1 MGNASYLETPL
12 WDNSLPLKKRLDYLV
27 ENLTLEEKFEFL
39 GTGCPTIERLGIQST
54 FHGGEAAHGIEARH
68 DQSFNKGEPE
78 PTTIFPQPIGM
89 SSTWDTTLLTKIGV
103 TVGNEARVLYQR
115 HKNGGLCRWAPT
127 IDMERDPR
135 WGRTEEAYGED
146 PYLTGKMASAY
157 IQGMRGVDPFYIR
170 CGATLKHFYANNTE
184 KDRIF
189 SSSSIDPRN
198 KHEYYLEPF
207 KRAITEG
214 KAEAIMTA
222 YNEINGV
229 PCIVNNEVKN
239 IVKEQWGLRG
249 HVVCDGGDMMQT
261 VSDHKYFGS
270 HAETIAYGL
279 KAGID
284 CFTDNREVVKQ
295 AAKEAY
301 QAGLITE
308 ADLDTSICNSFSTR
322 IRLGYFDAIG
332 QNPYAHITEK
342 YINSEEN
349 KSLTLEAATKAMVL
363 LKNEGQIL
371 PLTKENSSFCVIGPL
386 SDVWY
391 KDWYSGIPPYS
402 VTPLQGI
409 KEYNKGTR
417 KNLTNSKVVD
427 GLPRV
432 RIRYQEKYLCV
443 TEEGF
448 VTLGSKELAETF
460 TITDWGNGNL
470 TIATS
475 QGKYLSADEEEGLIT
490 ATKTE
495 VFEWFVKEAF
505 DFHLVGNLGEK
516 SFQTIFEILSE
527 QKRQEISVT
536 IDTWKDDYVAI
547 NKEGKLSFSKEE
559 KVTLDLE
566 LVSDGIEEAK
576 EYTKNSDYAI
586 LVMGCNPVINSKE
599 EIDRNDLDLPPY
611 QERLIKQVHKVNPKV
626 ILVLITNYPYAIR
639 WEKEHI
645 PAIITTTSG
654 SQELGNAIAA
664 VLFGDVSPSGR
675 LPMTWYLDTKDLP
688 PIEDYDIIRGNRT
701 YQYFNK
707 EVLYPFGHGLTYT
720 TMQYQ
725 KLTVQLEDFTNL
737 LIKVTIANTGNRISD
752 EVVQVYVR
760 QEVSRTVRPRLQLKA
775 FERVKNI
782 LPGEKREIEFII
794 STSDLTYY
802 DVVNGGMILEESE
815 YTILVGASS
824 EDIRL
829 RETAFIPGVKVG
841 SRNLRKKILAD
852 HYDDC
857 RNSYLH
863 RGSLGDTA
871 VVVKNKTEAAILLY
885 RDVRIEEKPIKF
897 HSTVQCVGEGSLIVS
912 YIKQSDVAS
921 SEVKLGD
928 ITLENQD
935 KFCDVIIPINWDRI
949 TCNEVITLK
958 ITLLE
963 EMKLSS
969 FYAE

>member
-1 MGNASYLETPL
+1 MGNISYLETPL
-12 WDNSLPLKKRLDYLV
+12 WNNHLPLKKRLDYLI

-39 GTGCPTIERLGIQST
+39 GTGCPAIERLGISST

-89 SSTWDTTLLTKIGV
+89 SATWDRALLKKIGEA
-103 TVGNEARVLYQR
+103 VGNEARVLYQR

-157 IQGMRGVDPFYIR
+157 IRGMRGEDPFYIR

-184 KDRIF
+184 KNRV
-189 SSSSIDPRN
+189 SASSSIDPRN
-198 KHEYYLEPF
+198 KYEYYLEPF
-207 KRAITEG
+207 RRAITEG

-239 IVKEQWGLRG
+239 IVKDQWGLSG
-249 HVVCDGGDMMQT
+249 HVVCDGGDMIQT
-261 VSDHKYFGS
+261 VNDHKYFGS
-270 HAETIAYGL
+270 HAQTVAYGL

-284 CFTDNREVVKQ
+284 CFTDNRELVIK

-301 QAGLITE
+301 QAGLISE
-308 ADLDTSICNSFSTR
+308 EDLDTSIRNSFATR
-322 IRLGYFDAIG
+322 IRLGYFDASG
-332 QNPYAHITEK
+332 QNPYTRISED
-342 YINSEEN
+342 YMNSDEN
-349 KSLTLEAATKAMVL
+349 KALTLKAATEAIVL

-371 PLTKENSSFCVIGPL
+371 PLTNEKSSFCVIGPL

-409 KEYNKGTR
+409 KAFHKDKG
-417 KNLTNSKVVD
+417 KKLTNTKVVD

-432 RIRYQEKYLCV
+432 RIRYQEKYLGV
-443 TEEGF
+443 TKEGYLK
-448 VTLGSKELAETF
+448 LGNTEFAEIF
-460 TITDWGNGNL
+460 TITDWGHGNL
-470 TIATS
+470 TITTS
-475 QGKYLSADEEEGLIT
+475 GGKYLTANEEEGFIT

-495 VFEWFVKEAF
+495 AFGWFVKEAF
-505 DFHLVGNLGEK
+505 DFHPVDGGKYN
-516 SFQTIFEILSE
+516 TIFDILCT
-527 QKRQEISVT
+527 QKKQELAVT
-536 IDTWKDDYVAI
+536 IDTWKDDFIAFHD
-547 NKEGKLSFSKEE
+547 NGRLSFSKEE
-559 KVTLDLE
+559 KAIFELE
-566 LVSDGIEEAK
+566 LVTDGIEEAK
-576 EYTKNSDYAI
+576 EYAKKSDYVI
-586 LVMGCNPVINSKE
+586 LVAGCNPLINSKE
-599 EIDRNDLDLPPY
+599 EIDRIDLDLPPY

-639 WEKEHI
+639 WEKKSI
-645 PAIITTTSG
+645 PAIMTTASG

-664 VLFGDVSPSGR
+664 VLFGEASPSGK

-688 PIEDYDIIRGNRT
+688 PMEDYDIIRGNRT

-720 TMQYQ
+720 VIEYQ
-725 KLTVQLEDFTNL
+725 NLTLQLVDFTNL
-737 LIKVTIANTGNRISD
+737 LIRVTIANVGDRISD

-760 QEVSRTVRPRLQLKA
+760 QETSRTLRPRLQLKS

-782 LPGEKREIEFII
+782 LPGEKREMEFTIP
-794 STSDLTYY
+794 TSDLTYY
-802 DVVNGGMILEESE
+802 DVVSGGMILEESD

-824 EDIRL
+824 EDIKL
-829 RETAFIPGVKVG
+829 QDTIFLNGVKAG
-841 SRNLRKKILAD
+841 YRNLAKKTLAD

-857 RNSYLH
+857 KNSYLH
-863 RGSLGDTA
+863 LGSLGDTA
-871 VVVKNKTEAAILLY
+871 VVVLNKNEETILYY
-885 RDVRIEEKPIKF
+885 RDVMIEETPTNF
-897 HSTVQCVGEGSLIVS
+897 HATLQCKGKGSMIVS
-912 YIKQSDVAS
+912 SLYQSAEKES
-921 SEVKLGD
+921 MELKLGE
-928 ITLENQD
+928 ITLSKQD
-935 KFCDVIIPINWDRI
+935 LF
-949 TCNEVITLK
+949 NEVILPMDWDRVTCKEAFTLK
-958 ITLLE
+958 IVLLG
-963 EMKLSS
+963 EMRLSS
-969 FYAE
+969 FYTE